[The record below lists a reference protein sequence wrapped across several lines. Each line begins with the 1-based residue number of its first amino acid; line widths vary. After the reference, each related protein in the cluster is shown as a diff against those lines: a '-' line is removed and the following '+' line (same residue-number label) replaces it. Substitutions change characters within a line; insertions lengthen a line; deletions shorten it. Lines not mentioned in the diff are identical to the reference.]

1 MLVTKVVG
9 VVTTNLNDVN
19 VIDVQE
25 YTIILFRVVQALL
38 ATNVGIEGRVCIA
51 KLIMLEEEGLDHGCL
66 VEGDSYTQLPLANQV
81 IRKATLETVLH
92 SLVFGVSTVANK
104 VPVVATNIT
113 VMTDFDCYV

>member
-1 MLVTKVVG
+1 M
-9 VVTTNLNDVN
+9 
-19 VIDVQE
+19 
-25 YTIILFRVVQALL
+25 
-38 ATNVGIEGRVCIA
+38 NVGIKGRVCSTI
-51 KLIMLEEEGLDHGCL
+51 LMMVVEEVLDHGCL